1 MEGFYFLYSFEILPM
16 VEKLIARLNGLYP
29 MSEALTERIRSLASV
44 IHHPK
49 KTMLLKEG
57 EVNNHICMVIKGLVR
72 SYYLNEGKEIT
83 SRFMD
88 EGFIITSW
96 ISFYTR
102 KPGSEFIE
110 TQEDTTL
117 ACVHYNDIQKLYEE
131 FPEFNIIGRK
141 QVEYS
146 FYMSELRTR
155 MLRKNTA
162 EEKYKFFLENH
173 PDLLQRV
180 SLKHVATYLGMNEET
195 LSRVRGQYHKTH

>member
-1 MEGFYFLYSFEILPM
+1 MI
-16 VEKLIARLNGLYP
+16 EKLIARLNGLHP
-29 MSEALTERIRSLASV
+29 MSEELAQKIMSITRITS
-44 IHHPK
+44 HPK
-49 KTMLLKEG
+49 KTTLLKEG
-57 EVNNHICMVIKGLVR
+57 EVNNHICMVISGLVR
-72 SYYLNEGKEIT
+72 SYYLNEEKEIT
-83 SRFMD
+83 SRLMD

-146 FYMSELRTR
+146 FYMSEVRTR

-173 PDLLQRV
+173 PTLIQRV
-180 SLKHVATYLGMNEET
+180 SLKHIATYLGMNEET
-195 LSRVRGQYHKTH
+195 LSRIRTKYHRQNH

>member
-1 MEGFYFLYSFEILPM
+1 MI
-16 VEKLIARLNGLYP
+16 EKLIARLNGLHP
-29 MSEALTERIRSLASV
+29 MSEALTEKIKAITKITS
-44 IHHPK
+44 HPRK
-49 KTMLLKEG
+49 AILLKEG
-57 EVNNHICMVIKGLVR
+57 DINNNACMVLSGLVR
-72 SYYLNEGKEIT
+72 AYYLNEGKDIT

-102 KPGSEFIE
+102 KPGNEFLE
-110 TQEDTTL
+110 TQEDTML
-117 ACVHYNDIQKLYEE
+117 ACVHYNDIQKLYNE

-155 MLRKNTA
+155 MLRKHTA

-173 PDLLQRV
+173 PNLMQRV
-180 SLKHVATYLGMNEET
+180 SLKHIATYLGMNEET
-195 LSRVRGQYHKTH
+195 LSRIRTKFHKQNH

>member
-1 MEGFYFLYSFEILPM
+1 MI
-16 VEKLIARLNGLYP
+16 EKLIARLNKLYP
-29 MSEALTERIRSLASV
+29 MGEALTERIVSITKITS
-44 IHHPK
+44 HPK
-49 KTMLLKEG
+49 KSVLLREG
-57 EVNNHICMVIKGLVR
+57 DINTHVCMVTNGLVR
-72 SYYLNEGKEIT
+72 SYYLNEGREIT

-102 KPGSEFIE
+102 KPGNEFIE

-117 ACVHYNDIQKLYEE
+117 ACVHYNDIQKLYDE

-146 FYMSELRTR
+146 FYLSELRTR
-155 MLRKNTA
+155 MLRKHTA

-173 PDLLQRV
+173 PNLMQRV
-180 SLKHVATYLGMNEET
+180 SLKHIASYLGMNEET
-195 LSRVRGQYHKTH
+195 LSRVRTQYHKTH

>member
-1 MEGFYFLYSFEILPM
+1 MI
-16 VEKLIARLNGLYP
+16 EKLIARLNGLHP
-29 MSEALTERIRSLASV
+29 MSEGLTEKIRSIAW
-44 IHHPK
+44 ITHHPK
-49 KTMLLKEG
+49 KTVLLKDG
-57 EVNNHICMVIKGLVR
+57 EINNHICMVVNGLVR
-72 SYYLNEGKEIT
+72 SYYLNEGREIT

-146 FYMSELRTR
+146 FYMSEVRTR

-173 PDLLQRV
+173 PTLIQRV
-180 SLKHVATYLGMNEET
+180 SLKHIATYLGMNEET
-195 LSRVRGQYHKTH
+195 LSRIRTKYHRQNH